1 MAEEEKFLRERFEE
15 RMQAQL
21 DILEYIERK
30 YARSDGLHFPLEE
43 LERLIEC
50 RRELIEDE
58 L

>member
-1 MAEEEKFLRERFEE
+1 MTLKET
-15 RMQAQL
+15 MQAQL

-30 YARSDGLHFPLEE
+30 YARSDGLHLPLEE

-50 RRELIEDE
+50 RRELVKDE